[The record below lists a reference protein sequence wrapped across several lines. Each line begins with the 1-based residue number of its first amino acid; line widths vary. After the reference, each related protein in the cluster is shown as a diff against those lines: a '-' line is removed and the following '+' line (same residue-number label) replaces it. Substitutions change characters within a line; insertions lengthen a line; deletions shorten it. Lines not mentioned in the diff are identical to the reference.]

1 MNKLYAAVAAIL
13 FAGGT
18 AGGFATGTLM
28 ASDSAEEEQRAVA
41 ELDALKEEQRTIS
54 NSISERERALE
65 VDLANLLSDQ
75 EKISAQLEELSNR
88 QDQAAQREAEL
99 EAQSAELEEK
109 LASADKLEE
118 DLTRKYENLDV
129 VNKALE
135 EQKTELARQKEMI
148 AARLESASE
157 RETELDALAEKL
169 AAQELAAQELAAQ
182 ELAAQ
187 EIAAKELAAQELTAQ
202 KPDTQIAAGPAQ
214 DLVDDVVSEL
224 DFGDAQLVPK
234 AAPNPALPDAELS
247 AVALQEPATADK
259 KIGEG
264 IQAETVSE
272 AVATQSEPV
281 TPSNA
286 PITEVHFELNSAS
299 LTPGALQRAHEAA
312 ARLQNMKFS
321 KVRIAGHTDTTGPAS
336 RNQALSNERAEAV
349 AQIFVQA
356 GLPRQMIEI
365 VGFGETQDMLPIST
379 ADGISE
385 PLNRCVG
392 IYVEEVAQTSIQ

>member
-28 ASDSAEEEQRAVA
+28 ASDSAEEERLALA
-41 ELDALKEEQRTIS
+41 ELDALQEDQRTIA

-75 EKISAQLEELSNR
+75 EKLTSQLEELSNR
-88 QDQAAQREAEL
+88 QEQAAQREAEL
-99 EAQSAELEEK
+99 DAQSTQLEEK
-109 LASADKLEE
+109 LASVKTLEE
-118 DLTRKYENLDV
+118 DLTRRYENLNV
-129 VNKALE
+129 VTKVVE
-135 EQKTELARQKEMI
+135 EQKAELAKQEEMT
-148 AARLESASE
+148 AARLQSISE
-157 RETELDALAEKL
+157 RESQLNALEQKL
-169 AAQELAAQELAAQ
+169 AAQKLAAQKPAAQ
-182 ELAAQ
+182 
-187 EIAAKELAAQELTAQ
+187 T
-202 KPDTQIAAGPAQ
+202 PDTQIAASGAQ
-214 DLVDDVVSEL
+214 DLADDAVSEL

-234 AAPNPALPDAELS
+234 TATSPALPGAELS
-247 AVALQEPATADK
+247 AVALQEPATVDK
-259 KIGEG
+259 RIGEG
-264 IQAETVSE
+264 IQAEEVSQI
-272 AVATQSEPV
+272 VATQSEPA

-336 RNQALSNERAEAV
+336 RNQVLSNARAEAV
-349 AQIFVQA
+349 ADIFVQA

-365 VGFGETQDMLPIST
+365 VGFGETHDMLPIST

-392 IYVEEVAQTSIQ
+392 IYVEEVAQSSLQ